1 MKILVTGTAGFIGMH
16 LVHAL
21 MKEGHQVVGMDNIN
35 DYYEVQLKYDRLK
48 DTGIDA
54 ADSVEGQ
61 QITSRRYPAYRF
73 VRMDL
78 CDKDALNNLFETE
91 RFDAVVNLAAQA
103 GVRYSTENPEAYVSS
118 NVMGFLYLLECCR
131 HYPVKHL
138 VYASSSSVY
147 GLNEKT
153 PFSEDDRTDSPASL
167 YAATKKAD
175 EMMAYAY
182 SSLYQIP
189 ATGVRFFTVYG
200 PWGRPDMAPFLFMKA
215 ISSGQTIRVFN
226 HGQLKRDF
234 TYIDDI
240 VNGLVCILSVP
251 PAGKVKHTLY
261 NIGNSQPVQLMDFI
275 SEIETV
281 TGKTAVKQMVD
292 MQPGD
297 VYHTYADTSRLQDDF
312 GYKPAVSI
320 AEGMRRFHEWYLSY
334 YNC

>member
-21 MKEGHQVVGMDNIN
+21 TSQGHEVVGLDNIN
-35 DYYEVQLKYDRLK
+35 DYYDVQLKYDRLRE
-48 DTGIDA
+48 TGIDVGA
-54 ADSVEGQ
+54 IVPGKIIAS
-61 QITSRRYPAYRF
+61 TRYPAYRF
-73 VRMDL
+73 VQMDL
-78 CDKDALNNLFETE
+78 CDKQALTRLFEAE
-91 RFDAVVNLAAQA
+91 QFDGVVNLAAQA
-103 GVRYSTENPEAYVSS
+103 GVRYSTENPEAYVAS
-118 NVMGFLYLLECCR
+118 NVMGFLHLLECCR

-153 PFSEDDRTDSPASL
+153 PFSEDDRTDAPASL

-182 SSLYQIP
+182 SNLYQIP

-215 ISSGQTIRVFN
+215 IRDNQPIRVFN
-226 HGQLKRDF
+226 HGKLKRDF

-240 VNGLVCILSVP
+240 VNGLVCILAAP
-251 PAGKVKHTLY
+251 PSGNVKHTLY
-261 NIGNSQPVQLMDFI
+261 NIGNSRPVELMDFI
-275 SEIETV
+275 AEIESV
-281 TGKTAVKQMVD
+281 TGKVTDKQMMD

-297 VYHTYADTSRLQDDF
+297 VYHTYADTRRLQHDF
-312 GYKPAVSI
+312 GYTPLISI
-320 AEGMRRFHEWYLSY
+320 SEGIRRFHEWYVGY
-334 YNC
+334 FG